1 MPTKQLLCRCEKV
14 FLQISE
20 KARTP
25 ENATEKVRKR
35 SINRAA
41 LLNGSLDEVSFVFG
55 HIVLTTLYPKG
66 AKRKLEPSSDG

>member
-1 MPTKQLLCRCEKV
+1 MLTKHLLGRSEEL
-14 FLQISE
+14 FLQVGENTRKS
-20 KARTP
+20 

-55 HIVLTTLYPKG
+55 HIVLTTLYPKS
-66 AKRKLEPSSDG
+66 AKRKLESNSDG